1 MSELVLSLWG
11 YVSIQ
16 HYLDILIQYTKKSAA
31 DRISTNKNAAQMTC
45 TQILFEC

>member
-1 MSELVLSLWG
+1 MSELVLSL
-11 YVSIQ
+11 
-16 HYLDILIQYTKKSAA
+16 HYLDILIQYTKKKSAA